1 VVLGFVTDNVPTER
15 PLSTDKNPCSKC
27 LSHITPVPCPQGAF
41 YYPHESYSNG
51 DLALSMLDEN
61 FPKSTH
67 EIVEDYIQQ
76 TTHDPSYLYHE
87 PIDEFEAEDWDSR
100 IN

>member
-1 VVLGFVTDNVPTER
+1 ML
-15 PLSTDKNPCSKC
+15 
-27 LSHITPVPCPQGAF
+27 CPQGAF
-41 YYPHESYSNG
+41 YYPHKSYSNG
-51 DLALSMLDEN
+51 DLALSMPDEK

-67 EIVEDYIQQ
+67 EIIEDYIWQ
-76 TTHDPSYLYHE
+76 TTHDPSYLYRK